1 MRSARSK
8 KMRWIKALTVWNKV
22 LDNTVAPRSA
32 SVRTRLARSQ
42 ALKPSINYLEC
53 PTCHTAID
61 LVKRKSGPAIVHTF
75 CLSQVE
81 ADGIRAIDLGRSFG
95 VEQFVIAY
103 KASTVKQPVMRD
115 LLEWLT
121 R

>member
-1 MRSARSK
+1 MRR
-8 KMRWIKALTVWNKV
+8 
-22 LDNTVAPRSA
+22 
-32 SVRTRLARSQ
+32 
-42 ALKPSINYLEC
+42 
-53 PTCHTAID
+53 H
-61 LVKRKSGPAIVHTF
+61 SGPAIVHSL
-75 CLSQVE
+75 CLGQVE
-81 ADGIRAIDLGRSFG
+81 ADGIRAVDLGKSFG